1 MQTDLF
7 GNIIPMN
14 VEPETQGWSH
24 SRANA
29 LESCPRKY
37 FYAYYGSKKRA
48 ARNLEN
54 KTHLE
59 FLAKMGNRP
68 LIMGTIIHETI
79 DYYFRRYKAGSNHS
93 LNQLLSHAFT
103 KLEDAFALTLKMQ
116 AAIKPIELKPDQ
128 KLFKEVYYG
137 RIGNISEFKEGIKQ
151 KIQLNL
157 TNFYTSEDFEF
168 LRRGGKMKGSMQE
181 SWVRLS
187 ILDFAKVVGKL
198 DLCFE
203 DYDQN
208 FIVSD
213 WKTGNLEN
221 EETSLQLMI
230 YALWA
235 VEARKIDKSR
245 VKLYKAYLQE
255 GTVEDLEFSDDH
267 IMRAKMKVVQDSER
281 MKYLHKYG
289 IDGNEA
295 AFTKLPV
302 RGKICEQCPFEEV
315 CYKLN

>member
-7 GNIIPMN
+7 GNIIQTQ

-24 SRANA
+24 SRVNA
-29 LESCPRKY
+29 VESCARKY

-54 KTHLE
+54 KERLE

-93 LNQLLSHAFT
+93 LNHLLSHAFT
-103 KLEDAFALTLKMQ
+103 KLEEAFALTTSSRMSP
-116 AAIKPIELKPDQ
+116 AELKQNQ
-128 KLFKEVYYG
+128 KIFKEVYYG
-137 RIGNISEFKEGIKQ
+137 KIDSVPGFKEGIRE

-157 TNFYTSEDFEF
+157 TNFYTSEEFEF
-168 LRRGGKMKGSMQE
+168 LRRGGKMQGSKQE

-187 ILDFAKVVGKL
+187 ILDFAKVIGKL

-208 FIVSD
+208 FIVAD

-221 EETSLQLMI
+221 EETSLQLLI

-235 VEARKIDKSR
+235 VETRNIDKSK

-255 GTVEDLEFSDDH
+255 GTVESLEFSDDH
-267 IMRAKMKVVQDSER
+267 ILRAKMKVVQDSER
-281 MKYLHKYG
+281 MKNLHRYG
-289 IDGNEA
+289 IEGNEA

-315 CYKLN
+315 CHKMN

>member
-7 GNIIPMN
+7 GNIVHSKI
-14 VEPETQGWSH
+14 EPEKQGWSH
-24 SRANA
+24 SRVNA
-29 LESCPRKY
+29 LDSCPRKY

-48 ARNLEN
+48 AQNLEN
-54 KTHLE
+54 KPRLE

-79 DYYFRRYKAGSNHS
+79 DYFFRRYKAGSNHN
-93 LNQLLSHAFT
+93 LNHLLSYAFMKLEGAFT
-103 KLEDAFALTLKMQ
+103 LTMSARTKL
-116 AAIKPIELKPDQ
+116 IELKPDQ

-137 RIGNISEFKEGIKQ
+137 IVNNVTEFKDSIKQ

-157 TNFYTSEDFEF
+157 SNFYTSEEFEF
-168 LRRGGKMKGSMQE
+168 LRKGGKMQGSMLE

-187 ILDFAKVVGKL
+187 ILDFAKVIGKL

-203 DYDQN
+203 DYEQN
-208 FIVSD
+208 FIVAD

-235 VEARKIDKSR
+235 IEARNIDKSR

-255 GTVEDLEFSDDH
+255 GTTETLEFSDDH

-281 MKYLHKYG
+281 MKCLHKYG

-315 CYKLN
+315 CHKLN